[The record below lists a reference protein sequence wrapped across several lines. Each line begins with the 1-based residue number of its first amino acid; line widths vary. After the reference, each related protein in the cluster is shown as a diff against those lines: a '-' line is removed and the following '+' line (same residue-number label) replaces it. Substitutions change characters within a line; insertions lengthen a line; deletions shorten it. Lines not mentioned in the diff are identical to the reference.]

1 MQKLL
6 LLTNFET
13 QQKIIV
19 GVDKIIGCKTI
30 KLDGI
35 LTTQI
40 KSTGAMVETFF
51 VKESIEEI
59 YKLYNSNTKNK

>member
-6 LLTNFET
+6 LLTNIKGH
-13 QQKIIV
+13 KIII
-19 GVDKIIGCKTI
+19 GVENIIDIKTI

-40 KSTGAMVETFF
+40 QSRGAMVETNW
-51 VKESIEEI
+51 VIENIEEI
-59 YKLYNSNTKNK
+59 YKLYNSKIKN